1 MLTVVQSG
9 QTVNVQVRLETST
22 ACSIET
28 WLYQYMQVPGTFA
41 HVGFNY
47 SPNYISKY
55 HEAKKNASI
64 ASKVGSV
71 YALGERSSVNQ

>member
-1 MLTVVQSG
+1 
-9 QTVNVQVRLETST
+9 
-22 ACSIET
+22 
-28 WLYQYMQVPGTFA
+28 MQVPGTFA

>member
-1 MLTVVQSG
+1 MCRSDWKLQLHVQPKPD
-9 QTVNVQVRLETST
+9 
-22 ACSIET
+22 C
-28 WLYQYMQVPGTFA
+28 YQYMQVPGTFA
-41 HVGFNY
+41 HVGFTY
-47 SPNYISKY
+47 SPNCISKS